1 MIFYF
6 QANIVPNLSKAYETF
21 INAMEK
27 KKKNAK
33 KTIAKPFT
41 FHEPKVS
48 FFKLEKCRFKRL
60 FRQ

>member
-1 MIFYF
+1 M
-6 QANIVPNLSKAYETF
+6 
-21 INAMEK
+21 NAMEK

-48 FFKLEKCRFKRL
+48 NIYLEKCWFKRL
-60 FRQ
+60 FR